1 MLRFFQDSFI
11 FVEATSS
18 HFFRVTIST
27 QQFLSQNINFFT
39 TAAFFEGASFSEQ
52 SFFRSY
58 FFRIAFFRAKILQ
71 SSHSLRIGSYLGP
84 LLFGTSIFLAEEQF
98 RIKASTEELLFQS
111 RYFSIASTFSRKLL
125 FGKSQYF
132 RKAYS
137 VLLFLESYLF
147 RVAMFSKDVA
157 FYSIIFRRAVFLQHT
172 VSQLRFFSTAA
183 LLICQ
188 Y

>member
-58 FFRIAFFRAKILQ
+58 FFRIASFSERKFFRAAT
-71 SSHSLRIGSYLGP
+71 P
-84 LLFGTSIFLAEEQF
+84 
-98 RIKASTEELLFQS
+98 
-111 RYFSIASTFSRKLL
+111 
-125 FGKSQYF
+125 
-132 RKAYS
+132 
-137 VLLFLESYLF
+137 
-147 RVAMFSKDVA
+147 
-157 FYSIIFRRAVFLQHT
+157 
-172 VSQLRFFSTAA
+172 
-183 LLICQ
+183 
-188 Y
+188 